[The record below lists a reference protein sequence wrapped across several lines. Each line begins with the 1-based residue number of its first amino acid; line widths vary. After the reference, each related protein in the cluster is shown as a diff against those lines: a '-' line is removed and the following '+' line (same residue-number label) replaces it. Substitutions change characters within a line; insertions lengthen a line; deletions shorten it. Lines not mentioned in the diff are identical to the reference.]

1 MKPDTKDLS
10 NVKQAVPFLRVAD
23 MGASTHFYIDGLGFE
38 MTKKWIDGGKLRWC
52 WLELGSAALML
63 QEFYKEGHDSWTPES
78 KVGVGVSVVFVCKDA
93 LAIYRQIR
101 GRGIRAE
108 SPMVSNAMWAFS
120 LDDPD
125 GYRLEFESDT
135 DEPEGTPYK

>member
-23 MGASTHFYIDGLGFE
+23 MDTSTHFYIDGLGFE
-38 MTKKWIDGGKLRWC
+38 MTKQWIDQGKLRWC
-52 WLELGSAALML
+52 SLELGNAALML
-63 QEFYKEGHDSWTPES
+63 QEFAKEGHDSWVPES

-93 LAIYRQIR
+93 LSVYRQIR
-101 GRGIRAE
+101 SRGIRAE
-108 SPMVSNAMWAFS
+108 KPMVSNAMWAFS